1 MCVIVHE
8 GMLKLNSKS
17 QVTYS
22 RRLHELGQFERGREG
37 KGVCVCVC
45 VRGVR
50 EREMGVF
57 NARTYMRA
65 QAHAHSLITRTH
77 ILYPLFPSLYHP
89 PPTHTHTHTQE
100 LRGNIRVFCRVR
112 PLSSKNIADGAKSA
126 VK

>member
-45 VRGVR
+45 VCVVSER
-50 EREMGVF
+50 ERWGFSML
-57 NARTYMRA
+57 
-65 QAHAHSLITRTH
+65 AHTCAHK
-77 ILYPLFPSLYHP
+77 
-89 PPTHTHTHTQE
+89 HTHT
-100 LRGNIRVFCRVR
+100 L
-112 PLSSKNIADGAKSA
+112 
-126 VK
+126 